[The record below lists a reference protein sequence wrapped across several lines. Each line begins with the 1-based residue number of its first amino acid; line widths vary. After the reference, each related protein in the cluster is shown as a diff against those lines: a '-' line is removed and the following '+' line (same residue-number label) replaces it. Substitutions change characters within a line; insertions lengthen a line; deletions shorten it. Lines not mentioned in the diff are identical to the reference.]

1 MVVLAVAAG
10 MVVLELFLMV
20 LMMMIAVAVVVLV
33 MYILHQPLLIIP
45 PVVYL
50 IHLII

>member
-10 MVVLELFLMV
+10 MVVLELFLIV

-33 MYILHQPLLIIP
+33 MYILHQLLLTIHPAVYLILLII
-45 PVVYL
+45 
-50 IHLII
+50 